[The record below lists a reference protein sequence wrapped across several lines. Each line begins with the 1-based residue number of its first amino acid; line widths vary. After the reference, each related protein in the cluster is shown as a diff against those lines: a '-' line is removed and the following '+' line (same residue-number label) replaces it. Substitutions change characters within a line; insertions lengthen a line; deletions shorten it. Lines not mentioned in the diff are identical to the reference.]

1 MRFKSEVHFT
11 IARVR
16 ECPNIGDYR
25 DINLERALTGS
36 IKITSRSRGDH
47 RVSPDASLAGS
58 DRLKETIVVLLH
70 RTVKRRSCDL
80 RAKPPTGF
88 SSYLHNLF
96 CLLFATIGFTS
107 WNKSRDI
114 EHLSSPFRYTTL
126 AGCNQVCVYGLIPR
140 RGLMR

>member
-1 MRFKSEVHFT
+1 MLALLEVIDLKKLSLRCS
-11 IARVR
+11 IARL
-16 ECPNIGDYR
+16 NAT
-25 DINLERALTGS
+25 RA
-36 IKITSRSRGDH
+36 IC
-47 RVSPDASLAGS
+47 VQN
-58 DRLKETIVVLLH
+58 
-70 RTVKRRSCDL
+70 
-80 RAKPPTGF
+80 PPAGF

-126 AGCNQVCVYGLIPR
+126 AGCNRVCVYGLIPR